1 VKTSGPCIIVL
12 TAPSGSGKTTVA
24 RELLAAF
31 PTMRFSVSAT
41 TRPRRSNEVHSVH
54 YHFLTQ
60 SQFDQELLDG
70 NLLESEEV
78 YPGCWYGTLRSEVE
92 NSSATAPVLLDI
104 DVQGALNVKS
114 QYGEKAFI
122 LFVRP
127 PSLVELEKRLRAR
140 GTETDV
146 SLAERL
152 ARAAEELGYTDRFD
166 TVIVNDILETAVS
179 DAVLK
184 VRSFL
189 ESRV

>member
-41 TRPRRSNEVHSVH
+41 TRPRRYNEVHSVH

-127 PSLVELEKRLRAR
+127 PSLEVLEERLRTR
-140 GTETDV
+140 GTETVD
-146 SLAERL
+146 SLKKRL
-152 ARAAEELGYTDRFD
+152 GRAAEELSYTDRFD
-166 TVIVNDILETAVS
+166 TVIVNDILESAVS
-179 DAVLK
+179 DAIDK
-184 VRSFL
+184 VGSFL
-189 ESRV
+189 ESRS